1 MKLLGD
7 FIKHVKLHGLTCSW
21 RQVIPSSKSE
31 QTKPFLKKR
40 KFMLNSRHW
49 LVQAYMCVH
58 MCTLTHTTKLIL
70 SDGSLQFKQSW
81 SRFFCVQ
88 DLIKLFC
95 CCCRCCFLCIAV
107 VTPSVKKKNMLR
119 KTSIFMRL
127 RTKDQEVIDNFS
139 YLVCIDKFEDKIND

>member
-1 MKLLGD
+1 MKLLGV

-58 MCTLTHTTKLIL
+58 TCTHTHTTKLNL
-70 SDGSLQFKQSW
+70 SDGSFWFKQSW
-81 SRFFCVQ
+81 SRSISAQ

-95 CCCRCCFLCIAV
+95 CCCCFLFISVAAA
-107 VTPSVKKKNMLR
+107 SVKKKNMLR

-127 RTKDQEVIDNFS
+127 RKKDQEVIDYFS